1 MKFSSKKLAI
11 LIHPWCF
18 PWFYSRILGMKNII
32 DDSFRIALIVVPIFA
47 YVVGIIIESVR
58 MQFYQ

>member
-1 MKFSSKKLAI
+1 
-11 LIHPWCF
+11 
-18 PWFYSRILGMKNII
+18 MKNIT
-32 DDSFRIALIVVPIFA
+32 DDSFRIALIVVPILA